1 MNAEQRELWRRL
13 TVALV
18 MEVRAE
24 YLAANPRGQLT
35 HWDQIKD
42 RMLASART
50 SASVSEWVTSL
61 CRRLSLPSPGRR
73 LSSAISEL
81 VSAVEADE
89 ADFLAWVES
98 EYALVLALCR
108 VEADRRRA
116 ARDEAQRQKGEAWAR
131 EAGFLPTEEE

>member
-1 MNAEQRELWRRL
+1 MTGEQRELWRRL
-13 TVALV
+13 TVALI

-24 YLAANPRGQLT
+24 YLAAHARSQLT

-73 LSSAISEL
+73 LSSTISDL
-81 VSAVEADE
+81 VAAVEADE
-89 ADFLAWVES
+89 ADYLAWVES

-116 ARDEAQRQKGEAWAR
+116 VREETQAAKGKEWAR
-131 EAGFLPTEEE
+131 EAGFIPLEEE